1 MASFWEAIRN
11 KDFVITVEPP
21 LHTQLTRDALSNSFD
36 ALADRVD
43 GVQLSD
49 DEQAEPHIAPLA
61 SASIALSRGVDPVV
75 HLSARDRNR
84 IALHGEILGA
94 AAIGVTSLVLKR
106 GNKLPPSLKGRVK
119 SVFDSRTVQLLQ
131 LAARI
136 GETAPIV
143 APPGLLLGAMVTA
156 ITPPPGWQAERL
168 GDKLDAGAGFLQS
181 RNCLD
186 VELLKHYAAALV
198 ALKLTHR
205 ATFIVSVPLLT
216 SVAGPA
222 LADRGPSGLCDS
234 AGICRNSCCM
244 RTMRG
249 SRALHTASLAS
260 RRCATCLACRASTS
274 AIAVMLR
281 MSSRF
286 CDARAS
292 SPPGLATETARSP
305 GRELRCEHPSRS
317 SQRTLSGRTR
327 GRTR

>member
-216 SVAGPA
+216 SVQDLRWLTEAHPDCVIPPEFPQQLLHADDAREQGITHCVACIAA
-222 LADRGPSGLCDS
+222 LRDMPGVSGINLSYRGDVADVVEVLR
-234 AGICRNSCCM
+234 
-244 RTMRG
+244 
-249 SRALHTASLAS
+249 
-260 RRCATCLACRASTS
+260 RAS
-274 AIAVMLR
+274 
-281 MSSRF
+281 
-286 CDARAS
+286 
-292 SPPGLATETARSP
+292 
-305 GRELRCEHPSRS
+305 
-317 SQRTLSGRTR
+317 
-327 GRTR
+327 